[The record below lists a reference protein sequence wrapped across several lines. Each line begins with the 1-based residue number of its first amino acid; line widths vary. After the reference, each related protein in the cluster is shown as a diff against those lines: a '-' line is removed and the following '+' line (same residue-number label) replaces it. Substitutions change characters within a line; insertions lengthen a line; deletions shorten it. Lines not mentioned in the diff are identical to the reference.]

1 MTRIV
6 DFYSGITLMVKDAS
20 EHACDEF
27 LETINMGLEDGG
39 DETSTI
45 ERMELH
51 EMQKRVSIHECTKI
65 KNAN

>member
-1 MTRIV
+1 
-6 DFYSGITLMVKDAS
+6 MVEDAS
-20 EHACDEF
+20 EYACGEF
-27 LETINMGLEDGG
+27 LETINIGLEAVG

-51 EMQKRVSIHECTKI
+51 EMQKRVRIHECTKI